1 MKAIEKKIDENN
13 QLIESNHVVKSN
25 AMIES
30 IYKLSAVEQKLIL
43 SLCSKISSSD
53 NVFNNFEMSVSEFAR
68 FMGYDNKDCKVNAR
82 LKKKCEELAGR
93 TITINTGTNKKPIW
107 YIFNWFHHIQYEVGK
122 GIISIQFH
130 DDLAPYLLNL
140 QSQYTK
146 YRLGYVMHFKSEY
159 SFRIYELMKEYEK
172 IGERTIPL
180 DDLRQLLYIDK
191 DKYTKYSHFKERVLN
206 KALEEI
212 NKHSD
217 LNVELIKAEKQG
229 KKVVGLIFQI
239 RPHNYKYPIDIMAE
253 REVLRK
259 KTKLEMQKLL
269 NNIMLRDY
277 KQEFPTRKTDLFD
290 KEAITQLYTEIKE
303 GEYQEK
309 SIKYPIPYF
318 TEVLIKKHALMT
330 GEEIT
335 KVQLSK
341 HEIEKIKEEMEDSN
355 SEDEVFEEVKRL
367 EE

>member
-1 MKAIEKKIDENN
+1 MKGIEKKIDENN

-68 FMGYDNKDCKVNAR
+68 FMGYDNKECKVNAR

-93 TITINTGTNKKPIW
+93 TIEINKGSAKKPIW
-107 YIFNWFHHIQYEVGK
+107 YIFNWFHHIQYETGK

-146 YRLGYVMHFKSEY
+146 YRLGYVMNFKSEY

-180 DDLRQLLYIDK
+180 DDLRHLLYIDK
-191 DKYTKYSHFKERVLN
+191 DKYTKYSHLKDRVI
-206 KALEEI
+206 KPAMYEI
-212 NKHSD
+212 NKYSD
-217 LNVELIKAEKQG
+217 IDINLIAEEKQG
-229 KKVVGLIFQI
+229 KKIVGLVFEI
-239 RPHNYKYPIDIMAE
+239 RQNNHKYPIDSLLDYE
-253 REVLRK
+253 ELRK
-259 KTKLEMQKLL
+259 KSKIEIQKLL
-269 NNIMLRDY
+269 DNIIY
-277 KQEFPTRKTDLFD
+277 KNYKINFPTSRSDLFD
-290 KEAITQLYTEIKE
+290 KEAILQTYIEIKNGDYE
-303 GEYQEK
+303 DK
-309 SIKYPIPYF
+309 NIKTPIPYF
-318 TEVLIKKHALMT
+318 QGVLIKKHAMMT

-335 KVQLSK
+335 KTQIARYETELM
-341 HEIEKIKEEMEDSN
+341 KESWELPQG
-355 SEDEVFEEVKRL
+355 DEE
-367 EE
+367 

>member
-1 MKAIEKKIDENN
+1 MWLGVVVMNELDRKIDENN
-13 QLIESNHVVKSN
+13 QLIELNHVVKSN

-53 NVFNNFEMSVSEFAR
+53 NVFNNFELSVSEFAR
-68 FMGYDNKDCKVNAR
+68 FMGYDNKECKVNAR

-93 TITINTGTNKKPIW
+93 TIEINKGSAKKPIW

-130 DDLAPYLLNL
+130 DDLAPFLLNL

-146 YRLGYVMHFKSEY
+146 YRLGYVMNFKSEY

-180 DDLRQLLYIDK
+180 DDLRHLLYIDK
-191 DKYTKYSHFKERVLN
+191 DKYTKYSHLKERVIN
-206 KALEEI
+206 KPLEEI

-217 LNVELIKAEKQG
+217 INVELIKEEKEG
-229 KKVVGLIFQI
+229 KKVVGLVFQI
-239 RPHNYKYPIDIMAE
+239 RPHNYKYPIDLMVE
-253 REVLRK
+253 RESLRN
-259 KTKLEMQKLL
+259 KTKEEMQKLL
-269 NNIMLRDY
+269 NNIILRDY

-290 KEAITQLYTEIKE
+290 KEAITQLYIEIKE
-303 GEYQEK
+303 GEYQGRN
-309 SIKYPIPYF
+309 IKYPNPYF
-318 TEVLIKKHALMT
+318 TEILIKKHALMT

-335 KVQLSK
+335 KSQIAK
-341 HEIEKIKEEMEDSN
+341 YEREKVLKEEGFLIQE
-355 SEDEVFEEVKRL
+355 
-367 EE
+367 

>member
-53 NVFNNFEMSVSEFAR
+53 NVFNNFELSVSEFAR
-68 FMGYDNKDCKVNAR
+68 FMGYDNKECKVNAR

-93 TITINTGTNKKPIW
+93 TIEINKGSAKKPIW

-140 QSQYTK
+140 QTQYTK
-146 YRLGYVMHFKSEY
+146 YRLGYVMNFKSEY

-180 DDLRQLLYIDK
+180 DDLRHLLYIDK
-191 DKYTKYSHFKERVLN
+191 EKYNKYSHFKERILN

-212 NKHSD
+212 NKFSD
-217 LNVELIKAEKQG
+217 LTVTLRKEEKQG
-229 KKVVGLIFQI
+229 KKIVGLVFQI
-239 RPHNYKYPIDIMAE
+239 RPHNYKYPIDIMLE
-253 REVLRK
+253 REDLKK
-259 KTKLEMQKLL
+259 KTKEEIQKLL
-269 NNIMLRDY
+269 NNIVLRDY
-277 KQEFPTRKTDLFD
+277 KQEFPASKTDLFD
-290 KEAITQLYTEIKE
+290 KEAIIQLYTEIKE
-303 GEYQEK
+303 GEYQDRN
-309 SIKYPIPYF
+309 IKYPIPYF
-318 TEVLIKKHALMT
+318 TEILIKKHANMT

-335 KVQLSK
+335 KVQISR
-341 HEIEKIKEEMEDSN
+341 HEMELMKASW
-355 SEDEVFEEVKRL
+355 ELPAGDEE
-367 EE
+367 